1 MLKIENLEAYYGS
14 AYILQGVSLEV
25 MQGQGVALLG
35 RNGAGKSTLFKSIMG
50 LGPRTR
56 GVMHFRGKD
65 LMRVKPFRRARLG
78 IAYIP
83 EDRRIFSDL
92 SVVDNLIIGQNA
104 AAGRVDPYTVDE
116 IMEYFPLLKDLR
128 ERQGAHMS
136 GGQQQVLTIARSL
149 MARPEL
155 ILLDE
160 PMEGLAPLVVQH
172 LAHMIAGFC
181 ARSSVALLVA
191 DQNLWFC
198 RQCTTDVYLMDQGR
212 TIFSGSWAEFD
223 ARAELKTKYLAV

>member
-104 AAGRVDPYTVDE
+104 AAGRVDP
-116 IMEYFPLLKDLR
+116 
-128 ERQGAHMS
+128 
-136 GGQQQVLTIARSL
+136 
-149 MARPEL
+149 
-155 ILLDE
+155 
-160 PMEGLAPLVVQH
+160 
-172 LAHMIAGFC
+172 
-181 ARSSVALLVA
+181 
-191 DQNLWFC
+191 
-198 RQCTTDVYLMDQGR
+198 
-212 TIFSGSWAEFD
+212 
-223 ARAELKTKYLAV
+223 